1 MRSGTHLDTEL
12 GRAGALLEVLPDLV
26 ALAAERGLPVVVDD
40 PGTEHGRALLTTL
53 GVEVHE
59 LECDLDEDC
68 SCR

>member
-1 MRSGTHLDTEL
+1 MRGARTDLEA
-12 GRAGALLEVLPDLV
+12 GGFRAWLFELPDLI
-26 ALAAERGLPVVVDD
+26 ASAKELGLPIVVDD

-53 GVEVHE
+53 GVEIHE